1 MEKSKNQLASLLL
14 IFCGIVCFPA
24 AGFAMYANF
33 VSQSVPSKMDAGKTY
48 SVSITMKNPSIA
60 GWGQPGWEQALYWS
74 EAKKC
79 RLGSQNPQDNKT
91 WGVNRVYLSS
101 SEIIKF
107 NTNKTFTFNVTA
119 PLVAG
124 VYNFQWRMVQDG
136 VAWFGDKT
144 PNLSINVVN
153 SCVPKTCA
161 SLGYACGTISDGC
174 GNALNCGNCATGYSC
189 SSNQCVANCVPKTCA
204 SLNYNCGTASN
215 GCGGTL
221 NCGSC
226 ASGQICSS
234 GQCVAQCVNECSSA
248 GIKQCSG
255 NGFQTCGNYDSDSC
269 LEWSQITLCPDEK
282 ACSSGICLTGSLKH
296 CNGNGYQFCKNYE
309 NDACVEWSTIIA
321 CPSGQTCSNGICFAC
336 VPMAVSGCKVCNL
349 LGTGW
354 ADDNSKCLT
363 GEACSNGVCIVSDS
377 NISVSD
383 NNNINGNNNTDTT
396 NNIGVN
402 LPTVDITADGYQKK
416 ALINAGEPV
425 TLLWNSTNADI
436 CQASGSWSGNKTKSG
451 AMRITIGSP
460 KEYIITCSNSAGSAT
475 DSVAVEIVSQQT
487 KGAPQTANSNI
498 ANIGEFADN
507 AGITREQL
515 INKIN
520 QIKNLIESLTRQL
533 QILTG
538 EGSEFSCGMI
548 TENLFYGIRGN
559 TQVKCL
565 QEVLKSQ
572 DLAVV
577 PTGDFGGITKTA
589 VIQFQEKYAGEI
601 LSPIGLSHG
610 SGYVGRL
617 TREKIN
623 KIISGE

>member
-1 MEKSKNQLASLLL
+1 
-14 IFCGIVCFPA
+14 
-24 AGFAMYANF
+24 
-33 VSQSVPSKMDAGKTY
+33 
-48 SVSITMKNPSIA
+48 
-60 GWGQPGWEQALYWS
+60 
-74 EAKKC
+74 
-79 RLGSQNPQDNKT
+79 
-91 WGVNRVYLSS
+91 
-101 SEIIKF
+101 
-107 NTNKTFTFNVTA
+107 
-119 PLVAG
+119 
-124 VYNFQWRMVQDG
+124 
-136 VAWFGDKT
+136 
-144 PNLSINVVN
+144 
-153 SCVPKTCA
+153 
-161 SLGYACGTISDGC
+161 
-174 GNALNCGNCATGYSC
+174 
-189 SSNQCVANCVPKTCA
+189 
-204 SLNYNCGTASN
+204 
-215 GCGGTL
+215 
-221 NCGSC
+221 
-226 ASGQICSS
+226 
-234 GQCVAQCVNECSSA
+234 
-248 GIKQCSG
+248 
-255 NGFQTCGNYDSDSC
+255 